1 MLNILKE
8 VNALYLNYRF
18 KAVYDTALYMFLN
31 VAYQSETQRLDPD
44 ELFYDPERDGE
55 MLFKKGEIY
64 DVRFA
69 LTRAVKAATEFM
81 IAYSADQEKVPNLD
95 EAKRL
100 YLNVKNNPL
109 YNCEENVQF
118 RSAAENVI
126 GIAAHYAETGF
137 YPRGNKTCDIMRR
150 ARNACRSL
158 R

>member
-1 MLNILKE
+1 MLNVLKE
-8 VNALYLNYRF
+8 VNELYLNHRF
-18 KAVYDTALYMFLN
+18 KAIYDTALYMFLN
-31 VAYQSETQRLDPD
+31 VAYQSETQNLDPD
-44 ELFYDPERDGE
+44 ELTENPVNEGV
-55 MLFKKGEIY
+55 MLFKKGAIY
-64 DVRFA
+64 DVRFN
-69 LTRAVKAATEFM
+69 LTRAVKAATEFI
-81 IAYSADQEKVPNLD
+81 IATDNLENYSEPD

-100 YLNVKNNPL
+100 YLNVKDSPV

-126 GIAAHYAETGF
+126 GIAAYYAAAGF

>member
-8 VNALYLNYRF
+8 VNLLYLNYQY
-18 KAVYDTALYMFLN
+18 KAVFDTALYMFLN
-31 VAYQSETQRLDPD
+31 IAYQSETQRIDPD
-44 ELFYDPERDGE
+44 ELAENPDDGSV

-69 LTRAVKAATEFM
+69 LTRAVKEAAEFM
-81 IAYSADQEKVPNLD
+81 IASNDVERVANLD

-100 YLNVKNNPL
+100 YLDVKDSPL
-109 YNCEENVQF
+109 YNCEENVHF
-118 RSAAENVI
+118 RAAAENVL
-126 GIAAHYAETGF
+126 GIAAYFEETGHF
-137 YPRGNKTCDIMRR
+137 PRGSKTCDIMRR

>member
-44 ELFYDPERDGE
+44 ELIENPDNEGV
-55 MLFKKGEIY
+55 MLFKKGAIY

-81 IAYSADQEKVPNLD
+81 IAYDADPEKVPDLD

-100 YLNVKNNPL
+100 YLNVKNNSL

-118 RSAAENVI
+118 RAAAENVI
-126 GIAAHYAETGF
+126 GIAAYFEETGF
-137 YPRGNKTCDIMRR
+137 YIRGSKTCDITRR
-150 ARNACRSL
+150 ARQRVRSL

>member
-8 VNALYLNYRF
+8 VNQLYLDNHF
-18 KAVYDTALYMFLN
+18 KAVFDTALYMFLN
-31 VAYQSETQRLDPD
+31 VAYQSETQNLDPD
-44 ELFYDPERDGE
+44 ELIENPGNEGV
-55 MLFKKGEIY
+55 MLFKKSAIY
-64 DVRFA
+64 DVRFN

-81 IAYSADQEKVPNLD
+81 IATDNLECCPKPD

-109 YNCEENVQF
+109 FNCEKNVHF
-118 RSAAENVI
+118 RAAAENVI
-126 GIAAHYAETGF
+126 GIAAYYAETGF
-137 YPRGNKTCDIMRR
+137 YPRGSKTCDIMRR

>member
-1 MLNILKE
+1 MPNVLKE
-8 VNALYLNYRF
+8 VNELYLNHRF
-18 KAVYDTALYMFLN
+18 KAIYDTALYMFLN
-31 VAYQSETQRLDPD
+31 VAYQSETQNLDPD
-44 ELFYDPERDGE
+44 ELTENSGNE
-55 MLFKKGEIY
+55 GVMLFKKGAIY
-64 DVRFA
+64 DVRFN
-69 LTRAVKAATEFM
+69 LTRAVKAATEFI
-81 IAYSADQEKVPNLD
+81 IATDNLENYPEPD

-100 YLNVKNNPL
+100 YLNTRDSPV

-126 GIAAHYAETGF
+126 GIAAYYAETGF

>member
-1 MLNILKE
+1 MLNVLKE
-8 VNALYLNYRF
+8 VNELYLNHRF
-18 KAVYDTALYMFLN
+18 KAIYDTALYMFLN
-31 VAYQSETQRLDPD
+31 VAYQSETQNLDPD
-44 ELFYDPERDGE
+44 ELTENPVNEGV
-55 MLFKKGEIY
+55 MLFKKGAIY
-64 DVRFA
+64 DVRFN

-81 IAYSADQEKVPNLD
+81 IETDNLENYPEPD

-100 YLNVKNNPL
+100 YLNVKDSPV

-126 GIAAHYAETGF
+126 GIAAYYAETGF

-150 ARNACRSL
+150 ARQRVRSL